1 MAVFK
6 INQEEINQYL
16 ARYEGNT
23 PLVVFPRGFM
33 NNIYIKKE
41 ISDYH
46 I

>member
-23 PLVVFPRGFM
+23 PLVVFPRGGSLQERTYFSAM
-33 NNIYIKKE
+33 GCRR
-41 ISDYH
+41 
-46 I
+46 